1 MPGTHGEGPNENINF
16 FGKGENAMKKHELA
30 LDILE
35 SHRFSRKM
43 LAENAVDPDNRR
55 AQIEEIENIEASLR
69 VLRADAKK
77 GR

>member
-1 MPGTHGEGPNENINF
+1 
-16 FGKGENAMKKHELA
+16 MKKHELA